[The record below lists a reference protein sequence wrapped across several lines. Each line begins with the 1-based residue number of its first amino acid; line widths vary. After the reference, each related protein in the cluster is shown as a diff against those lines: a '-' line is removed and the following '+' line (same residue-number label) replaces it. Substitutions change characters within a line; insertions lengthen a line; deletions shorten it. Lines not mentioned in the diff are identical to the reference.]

1 VIKTIVVPL
10 DGSVLAEQALEP
22 AHYLAHRLHATI
34 EVVQVFEPEVETP
47 FVSGAPPID
56 MRLES
61 DLRNEAL
68 AYVESVAEREGR
80 AGDVRI
86 TAKLLEGDAVETL
99 AAHVAALDHPLVVM
113 TTHGRSGIR
122 RVLLGSVTDALIR
135 SATVPVLAIRAKKKA
150 EAPVATRFGRVLV
163 PIAGA
168 DFGTDIGERTSDV
181 FGTRDVEYILLHAVI
196 PAPLIPP
203 VPDAAIVP
211 PVLDL
216 DAEEEA
222 ARNLLDALADPLRAR
237 GAHVRTRVVID
248 VDPGHAI
255 LDAVTEVSSDVISMA
270 THGYRGIKRLVLGSV
285 ADNVLHHAP
294 VPVLLVRPPESAEL
308 MDDEEAERA
317 TAS

>member
-56 MRLES
+56 MRLDA

-80 AGDVRI
+80 AGDVRM

-99 AAHVAALDHPLVVM
+99 AAHLAALDHPLVVM
-113 TTHGRSGIR
+113 TTHGRSGIG

-135 SATVPVLAIRAKKKA
+135 SATVPVLAIRVKKKA

-181 FGTRDVEYILLHAVI
+181 FGTKDVEYILLHAVI

-248 VDPGHAI
+248 VDPAHAI
-255 LDAVTEVSSDVISMA
+255 LDAVTDVSSDVISMA